1 MLRKKTMPAEL
12 LSAWEAFQRQA
23 ERVEQARQALL
34 RCLPVGRVEPA
45 PIGLGLDL
53 LRDELHAVRA
63 EMDAWR
69 VPAAEQDWTACREA
83 VDEALAHI
91 EPARRVS
98 LETGE
103 LEELLTAVTDVVE
116 PLDAW
121 ATAERH
127 WLKRRVRA

>member
-12 LSAWEAFQRQA
+12 AAAWEAFRAQA

-53 LRDELHAVRA
+53 LRDELHAVAA
-63 EMDAWR
+63 EMPQWR
-69 VPAAEQDWTACREA
+69 VPAAEADWQACADA
-83 VDEALAHI
+83 VDEALAQI
-91 EPARRVS
+91 EPARDVS
-98 LETGE
+98 LSTGE

-121 ATAERH
+121 ATAERN
-127 WLKRRVRA
+127 WLRRRVRA

>member
-1 MLRKKTMPAEL
+1 MPAEL
-12 LSAWEAFQRQA
+12 LPAWEAFSAQA

-53 LRDELHAVRA
+53 LRDELLAVQA
-63 EMDAWR
+63 ELPAWR
-69 VPAAEQDWTACREA
+69 DDVAEADWRACGEA
-83 VDEALAHI
+83 IDEALAHI
-91 EPARRVS
+91 EPARQVS
-98 LETGE
+98 LSTGE
-103 LEELLTAVTDVVE
+103 LEVLLGAITDVVE

-127 WLKRRVRA
+127 WLKRRVRT

>member
-1 MLRKKTMPAEL
+1 MRRKSMPPDL
-12 LSAWEAFQRQA
+12 LPAWEAFAAQA

-53 LRDELHAVRA
+53 LRDELEAVKA
-63 EMDAWR
+63 EMTAWL
-69 VPAAEQDWTACREA
+69 VPVSEADWLACLTA

-91 EPARRVS
+91 EPAREVS
-98 LETGE
+98 LATGE
-103 LEELLTAVTDVVE
+103 LEILLGAVTDVVE

-121 ATAERH
+121 ATAERN
-127 WLKRRVRA
+127 WLKRRVRT

>member
-1 MLRKKTMPAEL
+1 MPAEL
-12 LSAWEAFQRQA
+12 LPAWEAFCAQA

-53 LRDELHAVRA
+53 LRDELQAVKA
-63 EMDAWR
+63 ELPAWR
-69 VPAAEQDWTACREA
+69 VEVAEADWRVCAEA
-83 VDEALAHI
+83 IDEALAHI
-91 EPARRVS
+91 EPAREVS
-98 LETGE
+98 LSTGE
-103 LEELLTAVTDVVE
+103 LEVLLGAITDVVE

-127 WLKRRVRA
+127 WLKRRVRT